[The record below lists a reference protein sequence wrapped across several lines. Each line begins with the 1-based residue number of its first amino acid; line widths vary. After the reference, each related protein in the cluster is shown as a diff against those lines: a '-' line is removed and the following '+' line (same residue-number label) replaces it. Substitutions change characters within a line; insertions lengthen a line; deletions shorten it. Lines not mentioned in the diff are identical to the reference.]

1 MGTVF
6 SRGVYKR
13 QRDVVCDIESNIDA
27 PQLSQHVLIET
38 REHEQHVWNMDESH
52 GAHLV
57 DRPVAGEVVLVSAG
71 EARIF
76 YSAEGELMVVD
87 YTRVSRDD

>member
-13 QRDVVCDIESNIDA
+13 QRDADHDIESNIDV
-27 PQLSQHVLIET
+27 PQLSQHVSIET

-57 DRPVAGEVVLVSAG
+57 ERPVAGEVVLVSAG